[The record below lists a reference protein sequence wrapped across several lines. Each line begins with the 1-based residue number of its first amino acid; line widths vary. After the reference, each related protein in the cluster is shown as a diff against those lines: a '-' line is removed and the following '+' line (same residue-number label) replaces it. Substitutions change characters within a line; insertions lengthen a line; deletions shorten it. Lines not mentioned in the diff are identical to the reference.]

1 MIKQKQYQIYHRGVN
16 MKHFFNFKTINKK
29 IIVGF
34 TVVILISSLLVVYN
48 LFSFY
53 ATNKK
58 TEDIVDQQLQF
69 VIANDQLAY
78 NVSERLALV
87 RGYILYGDND
97 YRKKFNQYTGES
109 KNIQEQILKIDKSKE
124 VKDLFAKQENWER
137 VIVQDV
143 YTELSKGNEE
153 QALKTLSEKVE
164 PLSDELV
171 TAYSTQSEKRQKEI
185 NDMGDQIIHSGQ
197 TSMMISVIISIIVII
212 SSIIVAFFTGKSIS
226 KPIKLVEERMN
237 LIASGNLS
245 GKPLETQLL
254 DETGHLIQSTNRMN
268 LQMRELISKI
278 KSVSD
283 TVTSQSEELTQSAN
297 EVKAGAEQTAVT
309 MQNLAANAETQAN
322 RAERLSSIMKSF
334 HEKVEAAND
343 NGVRVEQT
351 SKHILEMSSE
361 GGRLMSSSTAQ
372 MEKIDSIVKQ
382 TVEKVQGLDT
392 ESQKISKL
400 VSVIKEIADQTNL
413 LALNAAIEA
422 ARAGEH
428 GKGFAVVAD
437 EVRKLAEQVS
447 FSVKDITGIVA
458 NIQNEV
464 SEVTDVLEEGYTE
477 VEQGTSQIKMTE
489 ERFKQINLAI
499 TEMANHIK
507 QISMNLADIA
517 NNSEEMSVS
526 VHEIAATAQEAA
538 AGIEQTSASSQQTSS
553 SMEIITESSNL
564 LAKLADEMNKLIGT
578 FKL

>member
-1 MIKQKQYQIYHRGVN
+1 MKQ
-16 MKHFFNFKTINKK
+16 FFNFKTLNRK

-34 TVVILISSLLVVYN
+34 TIVILISSLLVVYN

-58 TEDIVDQQLQF
+58 TKDIVDQQLQL
-69 VIANDQLAY
+69 VITNDQLAY

-97 YRKKFNQYTGES
+97 YRKEFNKYTGES
-109 KNIQEQILKIDKSKE
+109 KKMQDQILKIDDSKE

-137 VIVQDV
+137 VIVQEV
-143 YTELSKGNEE
+143 YTELTKGNKER
-153 QALKTLSEKVE
+153 ALKTLSEKVE

-171 TAYSTQSEKRQKEI
+171 NAYSTQSEKRQKEI
-185 NDMGDQIIHSGQ
+185 NDMGGQIIHSGQ
-197 TSMMISVIISIIVII
+197 TSIIISVIISIIVII
-212 SSIIVAFFTGKSIS
+212 TSIIVALFTGKSIS
-226 KPIKLVEERMN
+226 RPIKLVEERMN

-245 GKPLETQLL
+245 GKPIETPLL
-254 DETGHLIQSTNRMN
+254 DETGHLIRSTNQMN
-268 LQMRELISKI
+268 LQMRELIAKI

-283 TVTSQSEELTQSAN
+283 TITSQSEELTQSAN
-297 EVKAGAEQTAVT
+297 EVKSGAEQTAVT
-309 MQNLAANAETQAN
+309 MQNLASNAETQAN
-322 RAERLSSIMKSF
+322 RAERLSTIMKSF
-334 HEKVEAAND
+334 HEKVEEAND
-343 NGVRVEQT
+343 NGTQVEQT

-361 GGRLMSSSTAQ
+361 GGKFMSSSTAQ

-392 ESQKISKL
+392 ESQKISRL

-447 FSVKDITGIVA
+447 FSVKDITEIVA
-458 NIQNEV
+458 NIQ
-464 SEVTDVLEEGYTE
+464 SEISAVTDVLKQGYTE
-477 VEQGTSQIKMTE
+477 VEQGTSKIKMTE

-517 NNSEEMSVS
+517 NNSEEMNVS
-526 VHEIAATAQEAA
+526 IQEIASATQEAS

-564 LAKLADEMNKLIGT
+564 LANLADEMNKLIDT

>member
-1 MIKQKQYQIYHRGVN
+1 MKQ
-16 MKHFFNFKTINKK
+16 FFNFKTLNRK

-34 TVVILISSLLVVYN
+34 TIVILISSLLVVYN

-58 TEDIVDQQLQF
+58 TKDIVDQQLQL
-69 VIANDQLAY
+69 VITNDQLAY

-97 YRKKFNQYTGES
+97 YRKEFNKYTGES
-109 KNIQEQILKIDKSKE
+109 KKMQDQILKIDDSKE

-137 VIVQDV
+137 VIVQEV
-143 YTELSKGNEE
+143 YTELTKGNKER
-153 QALKTLSEKVE
+153 ALKTLSEKVE

-171 TAYSTQSEKRQKEI
+171 NAYSTQSEKRQKEI
-185 NDMGDQIIHSGQ
+185 NDMGGQIIHSGQ
-197 TSMMISVIISIIVII
+197 TSIIISVIISIIVII
-212 SSIIVAFFTGKSIS
+212 TSIIVALFTGKSIS
-226 KPIKLVEERMN
+226 RPIKLVEERMN

-245 GKPLETQLL
+245 GKPIETPLL
-254 DETGHLIQSTNRMN
+254 DETGHLIRSTNQMN
-268 LQMRELISKI
+268 LQMRELIAKI

-283 TVTSQSEELTQSAN
+283 TITSQSEELTQSAN
-297 EVKAGAEQTAVT
+297 EVKSGAEQTAVT
-309 MQNLAANAETQAN
+309 MQNLASNAETQAN
-322 RAERLSSIMKSF
+322 RAERLSTIMKSF
-334 HEKVEAAND
+334 HEKVEEAND
-343 NGVRVEQT
+343 NGTQVEQT

-361 GGRLMSSSTAQ
+361 GGKFMSSSTAQ

-382 TVEKVQGLDT
+382 SVEKVQGLDT
-392 ESQKISKL
+392 ESQKISRL

-447 FSVKDITGIVA
+447 FSVKDITEIVA
-458 NIQNEV
+458 NIQ
-464 SEVTDVLEEGYTE
+464 SEISAVTDVLKQGYTE
-477 VEQGTSQIKMTE
+477 VEQGTSKIKMTE

-507 QISMNLADIA
+507 QISMNLAEIA

>member
-1 MIKQKQYQIYHRGVN
+1 MKQ
-16 MKHFFNFKTINKK
+16 FFNFKTLNRK

-34 TVVILISSLLVVYN
+34 TIVILISSLLVVYN

-58 TEDIVDQQLQF
+58 TKDIVDQQLQL
-69 VIANDQLAY
+69 VITNDQLAY

-97 YRKKFNQYTGES
+97 YRKEFNKYTGES
-109 KNIQEQILKIDKSKE
+109 KKMQDQILKIDDSKE

-137 VIVQDV
+137 VIVQEV
-143 YTELSKGNEE
+143 YTELTKGNKER
-153 QALKTLSEKVE
+153 ALKTLSEKVE

-171 TAYSTQSEKRQKEI
+171 NAYSTQSEKRQKEI
-185 NDMGDQIIHSGQ
+185 NDMGGQIIHSGQ
-197 TSMMISVIISIIVII
+197 TSIIISVIISIIVII
-212 SSIIVAFFTGKSIS
+212 TSIIVALFTGKSIS
-226 KPIKLVEERMN
+226 RPIKLVEERMN

-245 GKPLETQLL
+245 GKPIETPLL
-254 DETGHLIQSTNRMN
+254 DETGHLIRSTNQMN
-268 LQMRELISKI
+268 LQMRELIAKI

-283 TVTSQSEELTQSAN
+283 TITSQSEELTQSAN
-297 EVKAGAEQTAVT
+297 EVKSGAEQTAVT
-309 MQNLAANAETQAN
+309 MQNLASNAETQAN
-322 RAERLSSIMKSF
+322 RAERLSTIMKSF
-334 HEKVEAAND
+334 HEKVEEAND
-343 NGVRVEQT
+343 NGTQVEQT

-361 GGRLMSSSTAQ
+361 GGKFMSSSTAQ

-382 TVEKVQGLDT
+382 SVEKVQGLDT
-392 ESQKISKL
+392 ESQKISRL

-447 FSVKDITGIVA
+447 FSVKDITEIVA
-458 NIQNEV
+458 NIQ
-464 SEVTDVLEEGYTE
+464 SEISAVTDVLKQGYTE
-477 VEQGTSQIKMTE
+477 VEQGTSKIKMTE

-517 NNSEEMSVS
+517 NNSEEMNVS
-526 VHEIAATAQEAA
+526 IQEIASATQEAS

-564 LAKLADEMNKLIGT
+564 LANLADEMNKLIDT